1 MDIIEQLDL
10 LAYGRTHAGAMTA
23 IAMSGQGVP
32 EFSRAR
38 VLLLYESVDLAK
50 SKADLLDSNPCE
62 LQCLALTVPLDY
74 AADENIRFQNL

>member
-38 VLLLYESVDLAK
+38 GLYDSVDLAK
-50 SKADLLDSNPCE
+50 SKTDLLDSNTCRV
-62 LQCLALTVPLDY
+62 QCLTLTVPLDY